1 MPGAGRTFRK
11 TFAASPAAVGPV
23 RAQVAQL
30 AAAAGAEPARV
41 DEIRLAVSEAITNAV
56 VHGCHGGP
64 GRITVQASVSRGQL
78 WVTVADDGA
87 ALRAGPDR
95 PGLGLGLGLISGLS
109 DDFSILARASGGTEV
124 RIRFELEL
132 IRDDHARVSPVADA
146 VAA

>member
-1 MPGAGRTFRK
+1 MPVAGRAFRK

-30 AAAAGAEPARV
+30 AAAAGAEPVRV

-56 VHGCHGGP
+56 VHGYRGGP
-64 GRITVQASVSRGQL
+64 GNITVQASASHDQL
-78 WVTVADDGA
+78 WVTVVDHGSG
-87 ALRAGPDR
+87 LRAGADR

-109 DDFSILARASGGTEV
+109 DDFSILAPASGGTEV
-124 RIRFELEL
+124 RIRFELES
-132 IRDDHARVSPVADA
+132 IRRDDARFSPIADA